1 MALRVK
7 QIVEQEMLK
16 GTKIVAGMAG
26 NNNFISW
33 VNVMEILDTP
43 DSVQKGELLV
53 TTGYQ
58 LEDISSHGDLI
69 KKLKERKVSG
79 LAIQTGYY
87 IDKIPQYIIEQ
98 GNIEQFP
105 ILELPTNLTFSAI
118 MHVLME
124 QISAHT
130 MIQEESEM
138 LKLQKNVCNTMQKKC
153 RLHLKDGEELYI
165 FLIHSVDN
173 QVNDKKEVA
182 KGMASIKSYLESQA
196 ADRTCFYKNV
206 KENEAVFCVI
216 LGAENTYHDVVFEL
230 RIKLTLLSEQQ
241 YVDYYVG
248 VDRITEIEQ
257 INEAFINALEC
268 IHLFE
273 RIGARR
279 GICSYD
285 NIPFFELF
293 ARIQQNNRSI
303 LLGSESLQ
311 KLFAYDR
318 GNQSQYVYT
327 LRVYLAHE
335 CNASKAANRLFIHRH
350 TLLNRLTK
358 ITNICQL
365 QLFDYY
371 TRLYLSLALLV
382 HDFFA
387 L

>member
-1 MALRVK
+1 MPFRVK
-7 QIVEQEMLK
+7 KIVEQEMLK
-16 GTKIVAGMAG
+16 GTKIVGGMAG
-26 NNNFISW
+26 SNNLISW

-58 LEDISSHGDLI
+58 LEDISLHGDLI

-124 QISAHT
+124 QISVHT
-130 MIQEESEM
+130 MIKEESEM
-138 LKLQKNVCNTMQKKC
+138 LKIQKSVCNTMQKKY
-153 RLHLKDGEELYI
+153 RLHLKEGEELYI
-165 FLIHSVDN
+165 FLVHSVDN
-173 QVNDKKEVA
+173 QVNGKKAVA
-182 KGMASIKSYLESQA
+182 KGMASIRSYLESQA
-196 ADRTCFYKNV
+196 VGRTCFFKNI

-216 LGAENTYHDVVFEL
+216 LGVENTYQDVVFEL
-230 RIKLTLLSEQQ
+230 RIQLTLLSEQQ

-248 VDRITEIEQ
+248 VHRIVELEQ
-257 INEAFINALEC
+257 INEAFTNALEC

-279 GICSYD
+279 GICSHD
-285 NIPFFELF
+285 NITFFELF

-303 LLGSESLQ
+303 LLGSEALQ

-318 GNQSQYVYT
+318 GNHSQYVYT

-350 TLLNRLTK
+350 TLLNRLSK
-358 ITNICQL
+358 ITKICQL
-365 QLFDYY
+365 ELSDYY